1 MPFIVNEFEY
11 IEKVKLIAKNIEET
25 TKNNPEK
32 DNPKEYWEISKQ
44 YIIDKSRELDE
55 SNSKYYLDKD
65 FAMKCIKFTSL
76 MKHTA
81 GKLENKYFR
90 FSFWQ
95 IKAIVNIFGQKFRD
109 GEYKGLR
116 RYQRALFH
124 MPKKNGKTETGAI
137 FHLIMFFL
145 DPSLSKEQY
154 CIASDKEQALIL
166 HEAIE
171 TMIKS
176 NDFGLIDEIDKITI
190 QPPRI
195 TKTDAS
201 GIYKQ
206 TITSL
211 AKPLGDEK
219 DGKKVTF
226 FTNDEGHAQVSKG
239 LYQLIKNGM
248 ALTEEPL
255 EINLSTSGYNL
266 QGYYYNDLYL
276 YACKVRDGVIQD
288 ERFYYEIFEL
298 DKSDYLD
305 ENGQEILDFWK
316 DRKLWAKCNPNIG
329 ISPTYSFLEGLVSE
343 AENSQESLI
352 AFKTK
357 HLNLWLDKPNVWVEN
372 RIWTQNQTPIDE
384 EKLKGRI
391 CYGGLDLAT
400 MWDLA
405 VLALIFPDDS
415 QGFRRYDVL
424 IRCWIPKDNMMKRVQ
439 KDKVPYFDFLKDGLI
454 EATSGNSIDY
464 DYIIKQISKDC
475 EYFNVKMIA
484 FDRHNST
491 HLVQKVT
498 EMECTE
504 MIPYAQTTVMFNAPI
519 RELELLAHQ
528 GKLNHGNNK
537 VLNWHCSNVV
547 LIKDS
552 NENIKFDKA
561 KSTEKIDAMVAL
573 AMALGVALKD
583 IEEKPEINIYQERGL
598 IDL

>member
-1 MPFIVNEFEY
+1 MSNIEDLEYYNEYDHYEEIYDKDEIKDSLTNEQKEDGTYESEHARKLRLARKKKKEKEY
-11 IEKVKLIAKNIEET
+11 LEKFKLILNDNSEESPRKYYEIAK
-25 TKNNPEK
+25 K
-32 DNPKEYWEISKQ
+32 
-44 YIIDKSRELDE
+44 YIIELSNELD
-55 SNSKYYLDKD
+55 SINSKYYLDKD
-65 FAMKCIKFTSL
+65 FAMSCIKFTSL
-76 MKHTA
+76 LKHTA

-95 IKAIVNIFGQKFRD
+95 IKAIVNIFGQKFRE

-137 FHLIMFFL
+137 FHLIMFYL
-145 DPSLSKEQY
+145 DSSLSKEQY

-195 TKTDAS
+195 TKTDDS

-276 YACKVRDGVIQD
+276 YACKVRDGVIND

-305 ENGQEILDFWK
+305 ENGNEIVDFWK
-316 DRKLWAKCNPNIG
+316 DRKLWAKVNPNIG

-357 HLNLWLDKPNVWVEN
+357 HLNLWLDKPNVWLEN
-372 RIWTQNQTPIDE
+372 AIWTKNQSKIDLE
-384 EKLKGRI
+384 SLKGRT
-391 CYGGLDLAT
+391 CYGGLDLAQT
-400 MWDLA
+400 RDLA
-405 VLALIFPDDS
+405 AFVLISPDDS
-415 QGFRRYDVL
+415 QGFRRYDIL
-424 IRCWIPKDNMMKRVQ
+424 CRFWIHKDNYEDYEDE
-439 KDKVPYFDFLKDGLI
+439 KDVFLHRLDGTF
-454 EATSGNSIDY
+454 E
-464 DYIIKQISKDC
+464 
-475 EYFNVKMIA
+475 
-484 FDRHNST
+484 R
-491 HLVQKVT
+491 
-498 EMECTE
+498 
-504 MIPYAQTTVMFNAPI
+504 
-519 RELELLAHQ
+519 
-528 GKLNHGNNK
+528 LN
-537 VLNWHCSNVV
+537 
-547 LIKDS
+547 
-552 NENIKFDKA
+552 
-561 KSTEKIDAMVAL
+561 
-573 AMALGVALKD
+573 
-583 IEEKPEINIYQERGL
+583 
-598 IDL
+598 